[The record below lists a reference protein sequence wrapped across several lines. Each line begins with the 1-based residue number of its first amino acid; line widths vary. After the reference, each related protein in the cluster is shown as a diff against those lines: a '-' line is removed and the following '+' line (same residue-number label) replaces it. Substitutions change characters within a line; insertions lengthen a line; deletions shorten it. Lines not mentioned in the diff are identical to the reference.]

1 MEIVVCSLQLA
12 PQVAKDK
19 RVSHAISLLDP
30 FNPFPTLHPLSD
42 DAHLKIGMHD
52 IAEMM
57 DGYEAPGAH
66 HVETALSFAK
76 NWNRTAPILVH
87 CWAGVSR
94 STATAFSI
102 ACAAN
107 PDADELEI
115 AQTLRAASPTASPN
129 PRIVAFADEIL
140 KRKGRMVAAAE
151 SIGRGNLLIGVQPFS
166 IPAHYEARIKKPG
179 HGAT

>member
-12 PQVAKDK
+12 PQVAKEK

-30 FNPFPTLHPLSD
+30 LNPFPSLHPLSD

-57 DGYEAPGAH
+57 EGYEAPGAH
-66 HVETALSFAK
+66 HVETALGFAK

-107 PDADELEI
+107 PDADEAEI
-115 AQTLRAASPTASPN
+115 ARTLRAASATASPN
-129 PRIVAFADEIL
+129 LRIVALADEIL
-140 KRKGRMVAAAE
+140 KRQGRMVAAAE
-151 SIGRGNLLIGVQPFS
+151 SIGKGNLLIGATPFS
-166 IPAHYEARIKKPG
+166 IPAHYKPG
-179 HGAT
+179 SGAA

>member
-30 FNPFPTLHPLSD
+30 FNPFPSLHHLSD

-52 IAEMM
+52 IAEIM

-66 HVETALSFAK
+66 HVETALSFAR
-76 NWNRTAPILVH
+76 NWNRAAPILVH

-107 PDADELEI
+107 PDADEAEI
-115 AQTLRAASPTASPN
+115 ARTLRAASPTASPN
-129 PRIVAFADEIL
+129 LRIVAFADDIL
-140 KRKGRMVAAAE
+140 KRRGRMVAAVE
-151 SIGRGNLLIGVQPFS
+151 SIGRGNLLMSAQPFS
-166 IPAHYEARIKKPG
+166 IPAHYKAGP
-179 HGAT
+179 GAT

>member
-1 MEIVVCSLQLA
+1 MEIVVSSLILA
-12 PQVAKDK
+12 PQVAKEK

-30 FNPFPTLHPLSD
+30 FNAFPSLHPLTD

-52 IAEMM
+52 IAELME
-57 DGYEAPGAH
+57 GFEAPGAH
-66 HVETALSFAK
+66 HVETALSFAR

-107 PDADELEI
+107 PDASEMEI
-115 AQTLRAASPTASPN
+115 ARTLRAASPTASPN
-129 PRIVAFADEIL
+129 LRIVALADEIL
-140 KRKGRMVAAAE
+140 KRRGRMISAAE
-151 SIGRGNLLIGVQPFS
+151 SIGKGDLLLSVQPFS
-166 IPAHYEARIKKPG
+166 IPAHYKSGARTQGPGEA
-179 HGAT
+179 

>member
-1 MEIVVCSLQLA
+1 MEIVVCSLDLA
-12 PQVAKDK
+12 PRIAKEK

-30 FNPFPTLHPLSD
+30 ANAFPSLHPLRD

-52 IAEMM
+52 IAELME
-57 DGYEAPGAH
+57 GFEAPGAH
-66 HVETALSFAK
+66 HVETALNFAGR
-76 NWNRTAPILVH
+76 WDRAAPILVH

-107 PDADELEI
+107 PDADEMLI

-129 PRIVAFADEIL
+129 LRIVALADEIL
-140 KRKGRMVAAAE
+140 KRQGRMYAAAE
-151 SIGRGNLLIGVQPFS
+151 SIGRGNLLITAQPFS
-166 IPAHYEARIKKPG
+166 IPAHYKPG
-179 HGAT
+179 PGAA